1 MIERIDENTR
11 SYRGYTIK
19 RVQANDLWEI
29 VGEKGGKIPNILSG
43 FWTSFQRAGVAI
55 DQYLDT
61 KVK

>member
-11 SYRGYTIK
+11 SYRGYAIK
-19 RVQANDLWEI
+19 RVLSNDLWEI
-29 VGEKGGKIPNILSG
+29 SSDKGGVLPKILQG
-43 FWTSFQRAGVAI
+43 GWTTFQRAGVAI